1 MAPSTTTHP
10 TTSHLR
16 MRALE
21 SGAAASGTAASAVS
35 QPTAAW
41 RRVVGALSTL
51 SVIAALAG
59 LAYWG
64 HRTDWTLPKFSALI
78 GRDDVPRDAWCAE
91 HNVAE
96 AQCIECDTELLPP
109 EPDFGWCKEHGVAQ
123 CPLHHPEVAQL
134 DDAPRVTPDDFAQA
148 SRALCSR
155 PRPENNSRCK
165 LHLRRI
171 QFAST
176 AAVDKAGVDIDV
188 AHQRPV
194 LEAAVAN
201 GEIVYDQTRMAH
213 LVSRVSGT
221 AWRVRRQVGDQ
232 VTQGEVLALIDSA
245 EVGKA
250 KSDFLQAITHVRH
263 ETVKV
268 DRLRPLA
275 EERTVSGK
283 QFREAE
289 AALEDAQ
296 IALVGSQQLLTNLGF
311 STDADSFADLSVA
324 EISERLRMLG
334 VPDDIAA
341 ALDAKVATSNLFALR
356 SPIEGVVVERDLVA
370 GEVVDTSTPLFSIAD
385 VGQMWLMLDV
395 RQEDAKYLSLGQKVL
410 FRPTDG
416 GPETDG
422 SLSWIST
429 SIDDRTRT
437 LKARVELPNA
447 EGLLRANTFGTG
459 RIVLREEPRAI
470 VVPDEAVH
478 SDGCCQVVFVR
489 DKDYLK
495 ADAPKFFHVRK
506 VRTGVTEGGRAEII
520 VGLLPGEVIAAK
532 NSVVLEAQLLKGNL
546 GAGCGC
552 AGD

>member
-1 MAPSTTTHP
+1 MAQSTTTH
-10 TTSHLR
+10 SR
-16 MRALE
+16 VRALE
-21 SGAAASGTAASAVS
+21 NSVTAAAKNQRPVLWRRIVGAA
-35 QPTAAW
+35 PTL
-41 RRVVGALSTL
+41 G
-51 SVIAALAG
+51 VIAALAG

-64 HRTDWTLPKFSALI
+64 HRTDWTLPRFSSLI
-78 GRDDVPRDAWCAE
+78 GRDAVPPEAWCGD

-96 AQCIECDTELLPP
+96 SQCIECDSEVVPR
-109 EPDFGWCKEHGVAQ
+109 ERDYGWCKEHGVAQ
-123 CPLHHPEVAQL
+123 CPLHHPEVAEL
-134 DDAPRVTPDDFAQA
+134 DEAPRVTPDDFARA
-148 SRALCSR
+148 ARALSLR

-176 AAVDKAGVDIDV
+176 AAVEKAGVDIDV
-188 AHQRPV
+188 AHQRPI

-213 LVSRVSGT
+213 LVSRVLGT
-221 AWRVRRQVGDQ
+221 AWRVRRQVGDR
-232 VTQGEVLALIDSA
+232 VAQGEILALIDAA

-250 KSDFLQAITHVRH
+250 KSDFLQALTHVRH

-268 DRLRPLA
+268 DRLKPLA
-275 EERTVSGK
+275 EARTVSGK
-283 QFREAE
+283 QFQEAE

-296 IALVGSQQLLTNLGF
+296 IALAGSQQLLTNLGF
-311 STDADSFADLSVA
+311 SIDADELAELSVA
-324 EISERLRMLG
+324 EISEHLRLVG
-334 VPDDIAA
+334 IPDEIAA
-341 ALDAKVATSNLFALR
+341 SLDAKAATSNLFPLR

-370 GEVVDTSTPLFSIAD
+370 GEVVDTTTPLFTVAD
-385 VGQMWLMLDV
+385 IGQMWLMLDV

-410 FRPTDG
+410 FRPSDG
-416 GPETDG
+416 GPEIKG
-422 SLSWIST
+422 ALSWIST

-447 EGLLRANTFGTG
+447 EGRLRANTFGAG
-459 RIVLREEPRAI
+459 RIVLREEPRAV

-489 DKDYLK
+489 DKDYLRP
-495 ADAPKFFHVRK
+495 DAPKFFHVRK
-506 VRTGVTEGGRAEII
+506 VRTGVKDGGNTEII
-520 VGLLPGEVIAAK
+520 VGLMPGEVIAAK